1 MRQFRGQSSG
11 ISGSIRLD
19 RELELAVLKRIRCP
33 SGISDLW
40 SKHPEIHDCLFH
52 MLPFWDLGF
61 ALYEILSCIQSLA
74 RHSKELCNF
83 TQCNDGIQGEIA
95 LCEIARP

>member
-61 ALYEILSCIQSLA
+61 QLYEIISCIQCLA
-74 RHSKELCNF
+74 RRSEGTLQFH
-83 TQCNDGIQGEIA
+83 TVQ
-95 LCEIARP
+95 

>member
-19 RELELAVLKRIRCP
+19 RELELAVLKLIWCP
-33 SGISDLW
+33 FGISDLRCI
-40 SKHPEIHDCLFH
+40 HPKIHDCLFH

-61 ALYEILSCIQSLA
+61 ALYETYLA
-74 RHSKELCNF
+74 YS
-83 TQCNDGIQGEIA
+83 
-95 LCEIARP
+95 P

>member
-1 MRQFRGQSSG
+1 
-11 ISGSIRLD
+11 
-19 RELELAVLKRIRCP
+19 
-33 SGISDLW
+33 
-40 SKHPEIHDCLFH
+40 